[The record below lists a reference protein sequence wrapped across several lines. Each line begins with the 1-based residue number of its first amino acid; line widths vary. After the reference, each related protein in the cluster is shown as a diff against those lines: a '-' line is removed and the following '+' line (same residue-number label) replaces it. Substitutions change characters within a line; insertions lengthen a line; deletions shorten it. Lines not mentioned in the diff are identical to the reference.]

1 MTQEK
6 NYLLNSSYR
15 AALRFEGKF
24 VDADGV
30 PYTLHILH
38 HPPTQARLLVDY
50 PETFEKQEL
59 RLGAKPIVLQRESE
73 RLSGLIAT
81 KARLS
86 LVSETDGMIRYL
98 HKLPEGAVKLVVWRS
113 GELYYLGTL
122 DPESYEEDYTRKN
135 RYMVELSFSDFGC
148 AQRLRHKI
156 RGHKSLGDWVGL
168 FVKASLSHAQ
178 YGMDLSLLPLPSPLY
193 EDNSSLLMGGGGFDA
208 VDEWDDEL
216 MQGLTDKIDR
226 IMLQG
231 YVSSQAFYEDEGQS
245 RTIYD
250 SLDGILSS
258 LGLRLEQRAGKFVLY
273 DTDWLLA
280 QSPLR
285 LKDPRRD
292 TVYVADEQYTAINI
306 EIKSRAELY
315 SKALEIPEVQ
325 EGIVHQHPRIDRPDL
340 VAYNAVLQPI
350 KGVSGAYYVTT
361 SPKTL
366 GESDTFIA
374 LCWQPVQHKAAR
386 APLGQWPNGR
396 SSSGIYQRVNYQ
408 NRPIDYALYSGSRL
422 ETRKHRNEPGDHA
435 EATYRWDVG
444 KVYNESQYIYIY
456 PNVPFGIER
465 WHELPRID
473 MPRNLFVP
481 WLYKSRP
488 IGMVALDVRSGD
500 DVALGLE
507 ASIYFSLEPSL
518 YQELTDRFLV
528 YLTVQEPNGSQDLRT
543 LERKAENYKYL
554 SALRSIL
561 LPAELVVSDGEG
573 RRYALTYDVVPYTEM
588 YRGVTIH
595 QWKGV
600 TRHRLKWVRLRDGE
614 STPRFYIPFGGDKF
628 QQGAWVKASS
638 EHIDLGLSTNY
649 NNEDVHKGFWQY
661 AAIYDKGLYIP
672 APPIS
677 GQATLQLF
685 ASISMAYEQ
694 ERHMGGTSSPY
705 DNGTRQSRYIANMV
719 QSGYSSHILMLEL
732 HHWMP
737 SYVLLKDVRLSVID
751 TRSSKSEGDVKRH
764 ASINDTAY
772 ELLKSEPIISTDEGL
787 PDNSPTLIRTPRGG
801 RSAAMYRINWASYY
815 RDLEA
820 VRRGDFA
827 NNPKHWPSAHHDEQA
842 NYPSSSHLLA
852 SRAFEHYGERRHS
865 LEGTFRTV
873 QALAPLLYGE
883 HTYMIL
889 EEEQDLRAGKSDY
902 KLAEISPVRYSPAL
916 QAGEVESGDNKRYII
931 N

>member
-59 RLGAKPIVLQRESE
+59 RLGAKPIILQRESE

-113 GELYYLGTL
+113 EELYYLGTL

-148 AQRLRHKI
+148 AQRLRHKL
-156 RGHKSLGDWVGL
+156 RGHKRLGDWVGL

-216 MQGLTDKIDR
+216 MQGLTDEIDR

-231 YVSSQAFYEDEGQS
+231 YVSSQAFCEDEGQS

-350 KGVSGAYYVTT
+350 PKVSGAYYVTT
-361 SPKTL
+361 TPKTL
-366 GESDTFIA
+366 GERDSFIA
-374 LCWQPVQHKAAR
+374 LCWHPVEHKAAR
-386 APLGQWPNGR
+386 YPLGQYPNGQA
-396 SSSGIYQRVNYQ
+396 SVGKYQTTNYQ
-408 NRPIDYALYSGSRL
+408 NRPIDYGFLSGGRMQSRQ
-422 ETRKHRNEPGDHA
+422 HRGEPGDHV
-435 EATYRWDVG
+435 ETILRWDVA
-444 KVYNESQYIYIY
+444 KVYNESQYIYVY

-465 WHELPRID
+465 WHELPRAD

-481 WLYKSRP
+481 WLYKTGP
-488 IGMVALDVRSGD
+488 IGTIHLDVRSGS
-500 DVALGLE
+500 DVALGIE
-507 ASIYFSLEPSL
+507 ASLFFSLMPSL
-518 YQELTDRFLV
+518 YQELTDRFLT
-528 YLTVQEPNGSQDLRT
+528 YLFVREPNGSQDLRT
-543 LERKAENYKYL
+543 MERKSENYKYF
-554 SALRSIL
+554 SGIRSVL
-561 LPAELVVSDGEG
+561 VPAELVVSDGATS
-573 RRYALTYDVVPYTEM
+573 YALSYEVEPYTEV
-588 YRGVTIH
+588 YRGVTVH
-595 QWKGV
+595 RWDGV
-600 TRHRLKWVRLRDGE
+600 TRHRLKWVSFRGGSD
-614 STPRFYIPFGGDKF
+614 TPRFYIPFGGDKF
-628 QQGAWVKASS
+628 AQDTWVKASS
-638 EHIDLGLSTNY
+638 EYIDLGLATNY
-649 NNEDVHKGFWQY
+649 NNEEVHKGFWQY
-661 AAIYDKGLYIP
+661 EALYDKGLYIP

-677 GQATLQLF
+677 GQATLQLYG
-685 ASISMAYEQ
+685 SVSMAYEQ
-694 ERHMGGTSSPY
+694 ERYMGSSGTPY
-705 DNGTRQSRYIANMV
+705 DNGTRQRQYVSNMAAT
-719 QSGYSSHILMLEL
+719 QYSARILMLEWHQWL
-732 HHWMP
+732 P
-737 SYVLLKDVRLSVID
+737 SYVLLKDVRLSVVD

-787 PDNSPTLIRTPRGG
+787 PDNSPTLIRTPSGG

-916 QAGEVESGDNKRYII
+916 QAGEVESGDNKHYII

>member
-38 HPPTQARLLVDY
+38 HPPTQAHLLVDY
-50 PETFEKQEL
+50 PETFETQEL

-113 GELYYLGTL
+113 EELYYLGTL

-148 AQRLRHKI
+148 AQRLRHKL
-156 RGHKSLGDWVGL
+156 RGHKRLGDWVGL

-216 MQGLTDKIDR
+216 MQGLTDEIDR

-285 LKDPRRD
+285 LKDPRRA

-374 LCWQPVQHKAAR
+374 LCWQPVQHKVCRYTTITDNYLGDAR
-386 APLGQWPNGR
+386 EARPMEGYYQQVGYKP
-396 SSSGIYQRVNYQ
+396 SSGD
-408 NRPIDYALYSGSRL
+408 PGEAL
-422 ETRKHRNEPGDHA
+422 
-435 EATYRWDVG
+435 EATYRFNEPNRWDYFAVTLM
-444 KVYNESQYIYIY
+444 
-456 PNVPFGIER
+456 PNTPFGIER
-465 WHELPRID
+465 WQSLPRVERPLN
-473 MPRNLFVP
+473 MFVP
-481 WLYKSRP
+481 WAFRSRP
-488 IGMVALDVRSGD
+488 IASIAMDISSRDLP
-500 DVALGLE
+500 LGLE
-507 ASIYFSLEPSL
+507 AKLYFSFMPSL
-518 YQELTDRFLV
+518 YQELTDKFVGRQKLV
-528 YLTVQEPNGSQDLRT
+528 DSRGREIVNERT
-543 LERKAENYKYL
+543 LHQYFDK
-554 SALRSIL
+554 LRAVL
-561 LPAELVVSDGEG
+561 MPATLVLSDGAVS
-573 RRYALTYDVVPYTEM
+573 YALSYEVEKYEER
-588 YRGVTIH
+588 YNGVLIH
-595 QWKGV
+595 EWKQV
-600 TRHRLKWVRLRDGE
+600 YRHRLRWVKLSPEELKRDM
-614 STPRFYIPFGGDKF
+614 PPHFYIPFGGESFKMDS
-628 QQGAWVKASS
+628 WVKASS
-638 EHIDLGLSTNY
+638 EYVNLLWREGQVSFYKD
-649 NNEDVHKGFWQY
+649 FWQFE
-661 AAIYDKGLYIP
+661 AMYDKGLYIP
-672 APPIS
+672 EPPILGVAKLQVYASLSLGGIQLRALTVS
-677 GQATLQLF
+677 GLQSATPP
-685 ASISMAYEQ
+685 
-694 ERHMGGTSSPY
+694 SPRFPY
-705 DNGTRQSRYIANMV
+705 NTAMLVDDYTQKM
-719 QSGYSSHILMLEL
+719 LMLE
-732 HHWMP
+732 WNAFTP
-737 SYVLLKDVRLSVID
+737 SYVLLKDLRLSVVD

-787 PDNSPTLIRTPRGG
+787 PDNSPTLIRTPSGG
-801 RSAAMYRINWASYY
+801 RSAAMYRINWSSYY

-827 NNPKHWPSAHHDEQA
+827 NNPKHWLSAHHDEQA

-916 QAGEVESGDNKRYII
+916 QSGEVESGDNKRYII

>member
-38 HPPTQARLLVDY
+38 HPPTQAHLLVDY
-50 PETFEKQEL
+50 PETFETQEL

-113 GELYYLGTL
+113 EELYYLGTL

-148 AQRLRHKI
+148 AQRLRHKL
-156 RGHKSLGDWVGL
+156 RGHKRLGDWVGL

-216 MQGLTDKIDR
+216 MQGLTDEIDR

-374 LCWQPVQHKAAR
+374 LCWQPVQHKVCRYTTITDNYLGDAR
-386 APLGQWPNGR
+386 EARPMEGYYQQVGYKP
-396 SSSGIYQRVNYQ
+396 SSGD
-408 NRPIDYALYSGSRL
+408 PGEAL
-422 ETRKHRNEPGDHA
+422 
-435 EATYRWDVG
+435 EATYRFNEPNRWDYFAVTLM
-444 KVYNESQYIYIY
+444 
-456 PNVPFGIER
+456 PNTPFGIER
-465 WHELPRID
+465 WQSLPRVERPLN
-473 MPRNLFVP
+473 MFVP
-481 WLYKSRP
+481 WAFRSRP
-488 IGMVALDVRSGD
+488 IASIAMDISSRDLP
-500 DVALGLE
+500 LGLE
-507 ASIYFSLEPSL
+507 AKLYFSFMPSL
-518 YQELTDRFLV
+518 YQELTDKFVGRQKLV
-528 YLTVQEPNGSQDLRT
+528 DSRGREIVNERT
-543 LERKAENYKYL
+543 LHQYFDK
-554 SALRSIL
+554 LRAVL
-561 LPAELVVSDGEG
+561 MPATLVLSDGAVS
-573 RRYALTYDVVPYTEM
+573 YALSYEVEKYEER
-588 YRGVTIH
+588 YNGVLIH
-595 QWKGV
+595 EWKQV
-600 TRHRLKWVRLRDGE
+600 YRHRLRWVKLSPEELKRDM
-614 STPRFYIPFGGDKF
+614 PPHFYIPFGGESFKMDS
-628 QQGAWVKASS
+628 WVKASS
-638 EHIDLGLSTNY
+638 EYVNLLWREGQVSFYKD
-649 NNEDVHKGFWQY
+649 FWQFE
-661 AAIYDKGLYIP
+661 AMYDKGLYIP
-672 APPIS
+672 EPPILGVAKLQVYASLSLGGIQLRALTVS
-677 GQATLQLF
+677 GLQSATPP
-685 ASISMAYEQ
+685 
-694 ERHMGGTSSPY
+694 SPRFPY
-705 DNGTRQSRYIANMV
+705 NTAMLVDDYTQKM
-719 QSGYSSHILMLEL
+719 LMLE
-732 HHWMP
+732 WNAFTP
-737 SYVLLKDVRLSVID
+737 SYVLLKDLRLSVVD

-787 PDNSPTLIRTPRGG
+787 PDNSPTLIRTPSGG
-801 RSAAMYRINWASYY
+801 RSAAMYRINWSSYY

-827 NNPKHWPSAHHDEQA
+827 NNPKHWLSAHHDEQA

-916 QAGEVESGDNKRYII
+916 QSGEVESGDNKRYII

>member
-59 RLGAKPIVLQRESE
+59 RLGAKPIILQRESE

-113 GELYYLGTL
+113 EELYYLGTL

-148 AQRLRHKI
+148 AQRLRHKL
-156 RGHKSLGDWVGL
+156 RGHKRLGDWVGL
-168 FVKASLSHAQ
+168 FVKASISHAQ

-216 MQGLTDKIDR
+216 MQGLTDEIDR

-374 LCWQPVQHKAAR
+374 LCWQPVQHKVCRYTTITDNYLGDAR
-386 APLGQWPNGR
+386 EARPMEGYYQQVDYKP
-396 SSSGIYQRVNYQ
+396 SSGD
-408 NRPIDYALYSGSRL
+408 PGEAL
-422 ETRKHRNEPGDHA
+422 
-435 EATYRWDVG
+435 EATYRFNEPNRWDYSAVTLM
-444 KVYNESQYIYIY
+444 
-456 PNVPFGIER
+456 PNTPFGIER
-465 WHELPRID
+465 WQSLPRVERPLN
-473 MPRNLFVP
+473 MFVP
-481 WLYKSRP
+481 WAFRSRP
-488 IGMVALDVRSGD
+488 IASIAIDISSRDLP
-500 DVALGLE
+500 LGLE
-507 ASIYFSLEPSL
+507 AKLYFSFMPSL
-518 YQELTDRFLV
+518 YQELTDKFVGRQKLV
-528 YLTVQEPNGSQDLRT
+528 DSRGREIVNERT
-543 LERKAENYKYL
+543 LHQYFDK
-554 SALRSIL
+554 LRAVL
-561 LPAELVVSDGEG
+561 MPATLVLSDGAVS
-573 RRYALTYDVVPYTEM
+573 YALSYEVEKYEER
-588 YRGVTIH
+588 YNGVLIH
-595 QWKGV
+595 EWKQV
-600 TRHRLKWVRLRDGE
+600 YRHRLRWVKLSPEELKRDM
-614 STPRFYIPFGGDKF
+614 PPHFYIPFGGESFKMDS
-628 QQGAWVKASS
+628 WVKASS
-638 EHIDLGLSTNY
+638 EYVNLLWREGQVSFYKD
-649 NNEDVHKGFWQY
+649 FWQFE
-661 AAIYDKGLYIP
+661 AMYDKGLYIP
-672 APPIS
+672 EPPILGVAKLQVYASLSLGGIQLRALTVS
-677 GQATLQLF
+677 GLQSATPP
-685 ASISMAYEQ
+685 
-694 ERHMGGTSSPY
+694 SPRFPY
-705 DNGTRQSRYIANMV
+705 NTAMLVDDYTQKM
-719 QSGYSSHILMLEL
+719 LMLE
-732 HHWMP
+732 WNAFTP
-737 SYVLLKDVRLSVID
+737 SYVLLKDLRLSVID

-827 NNPKHWPSAHHDEQA
+827 NNPKHWPNAHHDEQA

>member
-38 HPPTQARLLVDY
+38 HPPTQAHLLVDY
-50 PETFEKQEL
+50 PETFETQEL

-113 GELYYLGTL
+113 EELYYLGTL

-148 AQRLRHKI
+148 AQRLRHKL
-156 RGHKSLGDWVGL
+156 RGHKRLGDWVGL

-216 MQGLTDKIDR
+216 MQGLTDEIDR

-374 LCWQPVQHKAAR
+374 LCWQPVQHKVCRYTTITDNYLGDAR
-386 APLGQWPNGR
+386 EARPMEGYYQQVGYKP
-396 SSSGIYQRVNYQ
+396 SSGD
-408 NRPIDYALYSGSRL
+408 PGEAL
-422 ETRKHRNEPGDHA
+422 
-435 EATYRWDVG
+435 EATYRFNEPNRWDYFAVTLM
-444 KVYNESQYIYIY
+444 
-456 PNVPFGIER
+456 PNTPFGIER
-465 WHELPRID
+465 WQSLPRVERPLN
-473 MPRNLFVP
+473 MFVP
-481 WLYKSRP
+481 WAFRSRP
-488 IGMVALDVRSGD
+488 IASIAMDISSRDLP
-500 DVALGLE
+500 LGLE
-507 ASIYFSLEPSL
+507 AKLYFSFMPSL
-518 YQELTDRFLV
+518 YQELTDKFVGRQKLV
-528 YLTVQEPNGSQDLRT
+528 DSRGREIVNERT
-543 LERKAENYKYL
+543 LHQYFDK
-554 SALRSIL
+554 LRAVL
-561 LPAELVVSDGEG
+561 MPATLVLSDGAVS
-573 RRYALTYDVVPYTEM
+573 YALSYEVEKYEER
-588 YRGVTIH
+588 YNGVLIH
-595 QWKGV
+595 EWKQV
-600 TRHRLKWVRLRDGE
+600 YRHRLRWVKLSPEELKRDM
-614 STPRFYIPFGGDKF
+614 PPHFYIPFGGESFKMDS
-628 QQGAWVKASS
+628 WVKASS
-638 EHIDLGLSTNY
+638 EYVNLLWREGQVSFYKD
-649 NNEDVHKGFWQY
+649 FWQFE
-661 AAIYDKGLYIP
+661 AMYDKGLYIP
-672 APPIS
+672 EPPILGVAKLQVYASLSLGGIQLRALTVS
-677 GQATLQLF
+677 GLQSATPP
-685 ASISMAYEQ
+685 
-694 ERHMGGTSSPY
+694 SPRFPY
-705 DNGTRQSRYIANMV
+705 NTAMLVDDYTQKM
-719 QSGYSSHILMLEL
+719 LMLE
-732 HHWMP
+732 WNAFTP
-737 SYVLLKDVRLSVID
+737 SYVLLKDLRLSVVD

-787 PDNSPTLIRTPRGG
+787 PDNSPTLIRTPSGG
-801 RSAAMYRINWASYY
+801 RSAAMYRINWSSYY

-916 QAGEVESGDNKRYII
+916 QSGEVESGDNKRYII